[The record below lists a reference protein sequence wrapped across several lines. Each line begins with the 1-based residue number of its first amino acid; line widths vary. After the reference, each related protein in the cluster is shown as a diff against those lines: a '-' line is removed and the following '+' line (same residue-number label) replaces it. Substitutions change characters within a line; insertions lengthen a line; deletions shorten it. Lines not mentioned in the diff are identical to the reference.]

1 MAKISPKQINI
12 NEGAQLLIREAAAVD
27 AEAVLKY
34 TQEILA
40 DTPYLMTTAEE
51 FTQTVSQQKEW
62 LARMAE
68 DPNKLVIV
76 AELNGMII
84 GFLDFHNGN
93 RVRNMH
99 QGAFGM
105 SVKRDYRNKGV
116 GKALLNALLE
126 WATRNPSIEK
136 VTLEVFADNAN
147 AIALY
152 KKMGFE
158 MEGIKRKSAKTDAGY
173 HNLFLMAKFV

>member
-1 MAKISPKQINI
+1 MAKISSKKVNMIN
-12 NEGAQLLIREAAAVD
+12 GGQLLLREASPTD
-27 AEAVLKY
+27 AEAVLAY
-34 TQEILA
+34 TKEILA
-40 DTPYLMTTAEE
+40 DSPYLMTTSEE
-51 FTQTVSQQKEW
+51 FNQTASQQQEW
-62 LARMAE
+62 LIRMAE
-68 DPNKLVIV
+68 YPNKLVIV
-76 AELNGMII
+76 AESSGMII

-105 SVKRDYRNKGV
+105 SVKREYRNKGI
-116 GKALLNALLE
+116 GSALLDALLE
-126 WATRNPSIEK
+126 WAEGNPSIEK
-136 VTLEVFADNAN
+136 VTLEVFSENVN

-158 MEGIKRKSAKTDAGY
+158 MEGIKRKAAKTDAGY